1 MAMSDPA
8 GPVAGDSGPAMAPA
22 APLGVAPMVDAT
34 PAPRGYT
41 LPVWV
46 AAAARAA
53 LGSLLGEPVAPAV
66 ALELLEPPGVGA
78 VPVEAAAFLGDG
90 WALGQARCDP
100 GEGLDL
106 TRGLVV
112 WVLLRWRELA
122 PGGSAPEATAGSTP
136 GSTKAFRAG
145 SVLEIP
151 AGPSPQSPLPRS
163 FAIAASAVSV
173 PAPAAFEPGPQ
184 DWLLIE
190 AGEGVG
196 IHAASRE
203 ACLSAYAR
211 RLLAANLRPLVPPG
225 QGLQLRV
232 VLPAGRALAERTSNA
247 AFGVVEGLA
256 LIGTRAAVQ
265 AGASP
270 DQLEATLAALRQK
283 VAEPGFAGDLVLVI
297 GENGLDLAPRLGLPH
312 QLLLKAGNWIGPVLV
327 AAAEAGVRRLLLFGY
342 QGKLIKLAAGI
353 FHTHHHLADG
363 RAEVLTAFAAL
374 EGLAGPP
381 LQVLHGAATVEAAL
395 AELEAADSA
404 LAQRLRAR
412 LAAAVESRSAAY
424 LARHGGGSL
433 AVGAVLFDRSRRI
446 CAAGPIGGPLLEAL
460 TEVGAASPPAPESR
474 V

>member
-1 MAMSDPA
+1 MA
-8 GPVAGDSGPAMAPA
+8 
-22 APLGVAPMVDAT
+22 DAT

-53 LGSLLGEPVAPAV
+53 VGVLRGETLGPAV
-66 ALELLEPPGVGA
+66 MLDLLEPPGAVP
-78 VPVEAAAFLGDG
+78 VPVEAAAALGDG
-90 WALGQARCDP
+90 WALGQARCEP

-112 WVLLRWRELA
+112 WVLARWRELA
-122 PGGSAPEATAGSTP
+122 PGGPAVESTAGST
-136 GSTKAFRAG
+136 TEIRTG
-145 SVLEIP
+145 SVVEFP
-151 AGPSPQSPLPRS
+151 AGASPQSSSPQSS
-163 FAIAASAVSV
+163 FVAASAV
-173 PAPAAFEPGPQ
+173 PAPAALEPGQEP
-184 DWLLIE
+184 WLLIE

-196 IHAASRE
+196 IHAASGE
-203 ACLSAYAR
+203 ACLSEYAR
-211 RLLAANLRPLVPPG
+211 RLLEANLRPLLTPG

-232 VLPAGRALAERTSNA
+232 VLPAGRVLAERTSNA

-270 DQLEATLAALRQK
+270 DQLKATLAALPQHASAPDFK
-283 VAEPGFAGDLVLVI
+283 GDLVLVI
-297 GENGLDLAPRLGLPH
+297 GENGLDLAPRLGLPPK
-312 QLLLKAGNWIGPVLV
+312 LLLKAGNWIGPVLV

-374 EGLAGPP
+374 EGLAGLP
-381 LQVLHGAATVEAAL
+381 LQALHGAATVEAAL
-395 AELEAADSA
+395 AELEAADPA
-404 LAQRLRAR
+404 LAQRLRDR
-412 LAAAVESRSAAY
+412 LAAAVETRSGAY

-446 CAAGPIGGPLLEAL
+446 RAAGPIGGPLLEAL
-460 TEVGAASPPAPESR
+460 TEPGAASPPPPE
-474 V
+474 

>member
-1 MAMSDPA
+1 MAVSDPA
-8 GPVAGDSGPAMAPA
+8 GPVAYNPGPVMSPLAPSG
-22 APLGVAPMVDAT
+22 VDPMTDIT

-78 VPVEAAAFLGDG
+78 VPVETAALLGDG

-112 WVLLRWRELA
+112 WVLLRWREA
-122 PGGSAPEATAGSTP
+122 VP
-136 GSTKAFRAG
+136 
-145 SVLEIP
+145 
-151 AGPSPQSPLPRS
+151 
-163 FAIAASAVSV
+163 ASAVL
-173 PAPAAFEPGPQ
+173 EPSLQ

-196 IHAASRE
+196 IHAASGD
-203 ACLSAYAR
+203 ACLSDYAR
-211 RLLAANLRPLVPPG
+211 RLLAANLRPLVPSG

-270 DQLEATLAALRQK
+270 DQLEGTLAALRQR
-283 VAEPGFAGDLVLVI
+283 VGEPGFRGDLVLVI

-327 AAAEAGVRRLLLFGY
+327 AAAEAGVQRLLLFGY

-374 EGLAGPP
+374 EGLVGPP
-381 LQVLHGAATVEAAL
+381 LRALHSAATVEAAL

-404 LAQRLRAR
+404 LTQRLRDR
-412 LAAAVESRSAAY
+412 LAAAVESRSASY

-446 CAAGPIGGPLLEAL
+446 CATGPIGGPLLEAL
-460 TEVGAASPPAPESR
+460 SEVVAASAPPPESR

>member
-1 MAMSDPA
+1 MAVSDSA
-8 GPVAGDSGPAMAPA
+8 GPVACNPGPQMSPLAPSG
-22 APLGVAPMVDAT
+22 VDPMTDIT

-66 ALELLEPPGVGA
+66 ALELLEPAGVGA
-78 VPVEAAAFLGDG
+78 VPVEAAALLGDG

-112 WVLLRWRELA
+112 WVLLRWREA
-122 PGGSAPEATAGSTP
+122 
-136 GSTKAFRAG
+136 
-145 SVLEIP
+145 
-151 AGPSPQSPLPRS
+151 
-163 FAIAASAVSV
+163 V
-173 PAPAAFEPGPQ
+173 PAPAAIEPSLQ

-196 IHAASRE
+196 IHAASGD
-203 ACLSAYAR
+203 ACLSDYAR
-211 RLLAANLRPLVPPG
+211 RLLAANLRPLVPSG

-270 DQLEATLAALRQK
+270 DQLEATLAALRQR
-283 VAEPGFAGDLVLVI
+283 VGEPGFRGDLVLVI

-374 EGLAGPP
+374 EGLVGPP
-381 LQVLHGAATVEAAL
+381 LRALHGAATVEAAL

-404 LAQRLRAR
+404 LAQRLRDR
-412 LAAAVESRSAAY
+412 LAAAVESRSASY

-446 CAAGPIGGPLLEAL
+446 GAAGPIGGPLLEAL
-460 TEVGAASPPAPESR
+460 SEVVAASPPPPESR